1 MFKVCIT
8 SLLPPNMC
16 SFQSGNAP
24 SSQVQQTVVTG
35 MCLPLPTRQAVRVNG
50 PGRQCQV
57 AFKTIADEDSTR
69 CNRHHNSDLLPNTRI
84 LPDVISTIIVP
95 INCRMQESCP
105 KLSKTLLITTTLPV
119 LDTAISAWQCQTWIF
134 QLNVT

>member
-24 SSQVQQTVVTG
+24 SSQVQQTVVTA
-35 MCLPLPTRQAVRVNG
+35 MCLPLLTRQAVRVNG
-50 PGRQCQV
+50 LGRQCQV

-69 CNRHHNSDLLPNTRI
+69 CNRHHNSDLLLNTRI
-84 LPDVISTIIVP
+84 LLDVISTIVIKSVADPFTEFWAGFLLSPLIGTIMVP
-95 INCRMQESCP
+95 ITSGRILGS
-105 KLSKTLLITTTLPV
+105 
-119 LDTAISAWQCQTWIF
+119 AI
-134 QLNVT
+134 